1 MTRVALVTG
10 AARGLGEGIAS
21 RLLDDGWCVVL
32 ADASGAHDTAARLD
46 PAQRT
51 ATGVDMDVTLEQD
64 CARAVATAVDVF
76 GGLDALVN
84 NAGVGGPS
92 TPVHATDPDDFR
104 RVLDVNLVGPFLMA
118 RAAIPELR
126 RSEAPAI
133 VNITSVLGQR
143 GEAGSGAY
151 CASKGGLALLGQCLA
166 LELAA
171 DGIRVNSV
179 APGNMLTV
187 MHQDHVQ
194 SIADREGTT
203 YDEALAGV
211 RATVP
216 LGRHGTSADV
226 GDVVAWL
233 LSAGSSYVTGQTVAV
248 NGGILLT

>member
-104 RVLDVNLVGPFLMA
+104 RVLDVNLKGTMTVDEIFEEWEIDSKVDSMDLGGALLE
-118 RAAIPELR
+118 IPKLHHKYLTYLSNENRELR
-126 RSEAPAI
+126 KLEATACPDTARF
-133 VNITSVLGQR
+133 LGT
-143 GEAGSGAY
+143 AGQALGAFCKD
-151 CASKGGLALLGQCLA
+151 CA
-166 LELAA
+166 
-171 DGIRVNSV
+171 
-179 APGNMLTV
+179 
-187 MHQDHVQ
+187 
-194 SIADREGTT
+194 
-203 YDEALAGV
+203 
-211 RATVP
+211 
-216 LGRHGTSADV
+216 GR
-226 GDVVAWL
+226 
-233 LSAGSSYVTGQTVAV
+233 
-248 NGGILLT
+248 